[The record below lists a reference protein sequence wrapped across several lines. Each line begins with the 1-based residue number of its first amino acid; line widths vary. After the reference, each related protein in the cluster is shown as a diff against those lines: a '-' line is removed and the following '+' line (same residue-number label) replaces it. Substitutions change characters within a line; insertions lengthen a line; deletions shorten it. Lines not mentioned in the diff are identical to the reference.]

1 MAISIFKIS
10 VSMYYN
16 TGNKVL
22 SLLTAGQCRYMY
34 IVKNFKYGEMIL
46 LSEFNSTVF
55 SKDSVYRGFLSFNI
69 SLMLKLSGFVM

>member
-1 MAISIFKIS
+1 MAMSIYKIS

-22 SLLTAGQCRYMY
+22 SLLTAGQCRN

-46 LSEFNSTVF
+46 LSGFNSTVF